1 MANVTAST
9 SQVQSKTPS
18 ICSDFADMKLKCAE
32 SKGESETV
40 HSHNQSLVIEL
51 SKCKEANMALVRNEK
66 EFKSVIETLKK
77 SVSEVNKVVYH
88 KQVSINDYIKI
99 VEETKRELAI
109 AKCEHHVIK
118 QKLESYSNSRFVLD
132 HIIDVQQLKGNVKGV
147 GYKACPP
154 PLRHNYTKLPD
165 EEDMPRFKP
174 SVPLHYEGVTTGLG
188 FKPDNSSEGSSDNK
202 EKSSCAS
209 NQSPPTIEDYDF
221 SDDESDVSDQDESL
235 DETKGV
241 EIPIE
246 NHILCDP
253 PTPTVQPVA
262 KQVIDPIKNVKD
274 DKECVFAVKSNN
286 VLYTLVGDAKIYS
299 DNDFPIK
306 NVNPSLIDKVFKDNT
321 KKFLE
326 KTIPGVVVTQCD
338 PIPKA
343 EIRKQFG
350 NHKSPTKQQPF
361 AAKGKQLVQRAQR
374 PNVSKSKFETKGA
387 RYQKKNSNVKF
398 VASKGTDK
406 IETFENKSNTDF
418 VQQVKILKRNS
429 DNNYTQ
435 HTNRCDES
443 ASTSGSTGST
453 SASRSNSPK
462 FVERRTCFKCGK
474 FGHIIKD
481 CTNSPKPNFVER
493 TPSEQGHSQRRPVSP
508 KHYKRTVK
516 EQETKQR
523 RHNIKAVEKGFKI

>member
-1 MANVTAST
+1 M
-9 SQVQSKTPS
+9 
-18 ICSDFADMKLKCAE
+18 
-32 SKGESETV
+32 
-40 HSHNQSLVIEL
+40 
-51 SKCKEANMALVRNEK
+51 
-66 EFKSVIETLKK
+66 
-77 SVSEVNKVVYH
+77 
-88 KQVSINDYIKI
+88 
-99 VEETKRELAI
+99 
-109 AKCEHHVIK
+109 
-118 QKLESYSNSRFVLD
+118 
-132 HIIDVQQLKGNVKGV
+132 
-147 GYKACPP
+147 
-154 PLRHNYTKLPD
+154 PD
-165 EEDMPRFKP
+165 EEDMPRYEP
-174 SVPLHYEGVTTGLG
+174 SVPLDYEEVTTGLG

-209 NQSPPTIEDYDF
+209 NQSPPTIEDYD
-221 SDDESDVSDQDESL
+221 SSVDESDVSDQDESL

-241 EIPIE
+241 EIPFE

-262 KQVIDPIKNVKD
+262 KQVIDPVKNVKD

-306 NVNPSLIDKVFKDNT
+306 NVNPSLIDKVFEDNT
-321 KKFLE
+321 NKFLG

-338 PIPKA
+338 LIPKA

-350 NHKSPTKQQPF
+350 NQKSPTKQQPI
-361 AAKGKQLVQRAQR
+361 AAKAKQPVQRAQR

-418 VQQVKILKRNS
+418 VQQVKILKCNS
-429 DNNYTQ
+429 QNNYTQ
-435 HTNRCDES
+435 HTNGCDER

-508 KHYKRTVK
+508 KDDKRTVK

-523 RHNIKAVEKGFKI
+523 RHTIKAVEKALKYEVKTVKRKPSLSQPLKP